1 MKRDEVTRILK
12 AQRSR
17 LRLDY
22 GVQSL
27 ALFGSVARDQATAQ
41 SDIDLLVEFNRPV
54 GFFGLLALQDYLEKL
69 FGCPVDLGTPD
80 GLKPRLKSK
89 VLAEQIYVI

>member
-1 MKRDEVTRILK
+1 MKRDEVTYILES
-12 AQRSR
+12 QRSLLAR
-17 LRLDY
+17 DY
-22 GVQSL
+22 GVRSL
-27 ALFGSVARDQATAQ
+27 AIFGSVARDQATAQ
-41 SDIDLLVEFNRPV
+41 SDIDLLVEFSRPV

-89 VLAEQIYVI
+89 VLAEQIHVI